1 MSVSAQSGGRRV
13 VRVIYLNGTS
23 SAGKSSIA
31 RALQSRLDE
40 LYLHVQLDVFMQ
52 MVPLHGWERA
62 GGMLMTSLPDQ
73 GLQADFGRVCQPLF
87 SGFHRSLAAL
97 ASADNH
103 LIVDDVL
110 LEHRW
115 LRDAVEAMV
124 GHEVCFVGVHCPVD
138 IAEARERER
147 GDRARGIARGQYE
160 QVHAHRLYDVEV
172 DTSVLTPEACAARIL
187 EAQRR
192 LRPPTA
198 FERLRDRMDG
208 VQDDV

>member
-1 MSVSAQSGGRRV
+1 V

-73 GLQADFGRVCQPLF
+73 RLQADFGPVCQPLF

-97 ASADNH
+97 ASANNH
-103 LIVDDVL
+103 LIVDDVF

-115 LRDAVEAMV
+115 LRDA
-124 GHEVCFVGVHCPVD
+124 
-138 IAEARERER
+138 
-147 GDRARGIARGQYE
+147 
-160 QVHAHRLYDVEV
+160 
-172 DTSVLTPEACAARIL
+172 L
-187 EAQRR
+187 EA
-192 LRPPTA
+192 
-198 FERLRDRMDG
+198 
-208 VQDDV
+208 